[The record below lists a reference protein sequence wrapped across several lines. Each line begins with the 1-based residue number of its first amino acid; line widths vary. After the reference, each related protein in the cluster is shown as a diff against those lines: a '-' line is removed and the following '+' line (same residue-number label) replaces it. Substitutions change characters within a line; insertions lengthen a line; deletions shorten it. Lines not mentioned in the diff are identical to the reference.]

1 MKHLGV
7 VGVAAFALVA
17 ADRSH
22 ASLVQVRDAV
32 GGEFANGNPGGPLL
46 VGTGST
52 LNGSAS
58 NGSDGPL
65 YVGTFDLEADY
76 GGGFTSLITYC
87 TEPNQ
92 NFLFGYNPPDSVGLT
107 YQTDALTNGH
117 GFNLTEANYMQILWA
132 NAFADSQTSAAKAA
146 AFQSVVWEFTED
158 NSINLTAGNFRL
170 NPGDTYSNQVLGI
183 AQGWINNITGGTW
196 TSAANLIILTHPE
209 SQDYLAEVVVPG
221 PGAGVA
227 FLGGLMAIGRRR
239 RRTS

>member
-7 VGVAAFALVA
+7 VGVAAFALAVC
-17 ADRSH
+17 DRSQ

-46 VGTGST
+46 DGTGST

-76 GGGFTSLITYC
+76 GSGFTPLITYC
-87 TEPNQ
+87 IEPNQ
-92 NFLFGYNPPDSVGLT
+92 MFLFGYNPPDSVGIT
-107 YQTDALTNGH
+107 YQTDSLTNGH
-117 GFNLTEANYMQILWA
+117 GFTATEANYVRILWA
-132 NAFADSQTSAAKAA
+132 NAWADSQTSAAKAA

-170 NPGDTYSNQVLGI
+170 NPADAYSDQVRGI
-183 AQGWINNITGGTW
+183 AQGWIDNITGGVW
-196 TSAANLIILTHPE
+196 TTAANLIVLTHPE
-209 SQDYLAEVVVPG
+209 SQDYLAEVVPA
-221 PGAGVA
+221 PGAAVA
-227 FLGGLMAIGRRR
+227 LVGGLMAIGLRRR
-239 RRTS
+239 RAS